1 MDCGKHGATLYLTST
16 HHSICG
22 PAARE
27 KKKEARDSLA
37 LPAKGIALCTLI
49 MIARL
54 RSISDNS
61 RSRQRAS
68 PLHSLYG
75 WMSDFTTRMIA
86 LSVLLPVQSGYRKYY
101 VLNGIGET
109 WRSPIFYPAWR
120 KPASAIVSGCPSPN
134 IPTSTTS
141 ATRSVESPASTV

>member
-27 KKKEARDSLA
+27 KKQEARDSLA
-37 LPAKGIALCTLI
+37 LPAKGFALCTLI

-68 PLHSLYG
+68 PSALPLWVDVRLYHSHDSPVCAPAGSKRLSKVLRFE
-75 WMSDFTTRMIA
+75 WNRRNMEESD
-86 LSVLLPVQSGYRKYY
+86 LLPSMA
-101 VLNGIGET
+101 ET
-109 WRSPIFYPAWR
+109 RYSHSKRLSFPQHT
-120 KPASAIVSGCPSPN
+120 N
-134 IPTSTTS
+134 IYNFSN
-141 ATRSVESPASTV
+141 EEC